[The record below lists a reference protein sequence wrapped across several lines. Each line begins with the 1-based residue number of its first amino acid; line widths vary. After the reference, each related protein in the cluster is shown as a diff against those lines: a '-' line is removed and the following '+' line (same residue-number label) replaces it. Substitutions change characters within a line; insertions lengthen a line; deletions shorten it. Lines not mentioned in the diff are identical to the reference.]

1 MSMKRITFILPFLGL
16 ALLGFSCGS
25 RTVTRQYY
33 VIEFPVARDSAAL
46 ARTPLSSGYCE
57 IAPLEIAPAYA
68 QKRIAVRI
76 GTHELNYYQEHEW
89 AVRPDEAIAAQVEDY
104 LQSRR
109 LFTMVS
115 SRLGRETP
123 HYELYTRIHQL
134 EAIDQKNRL
143 LAHLRL
149 DWELYDRVSGE
160 RVVLHSFNESQILQK
175 RNINL
180 LAAAVSGILKAE
192 LAHFG
197 DKIEAY
203 LQENRAAAPALPGQD

>member
-1 MSMKRITFILPFLGL
+1 MKRINLILPLLSL
-16 ALLGFSCGS
+16 ALLALSCGS

-33 VIEFPVARDSAAL
+33 VIEFSVASDSAAL
-46 ARTPLSSGYCE
+46 ARPPLSNGYCE

-89 AVRPDEAIAAQVEDY
+89 AVRPDDAIAAQVEDY

-109 LFTMVS
+109 LFAMVS
-115 SRLGRETP
+115 SRLGREVP
-123 HYELYTRIHQL
+123 QYELYTRIYQL
-134 EAIDQKNRL
+134 EAVDQKNRL

-160 RVVLHSFNESQILQK
+160 RAVIHSFNRSQVLQK

-180 LAAAVSGILKAE
+180 LAAAVSGILEAE
-192 LAHFG
+192 LTRLG

-203 LQENRAAAPALPGQD
+203 LKENRAAAPVSPGQD

>member
-1 MSMKRITFILPFLGL
+1 MKRIIFILPLLGL
-16 ALLGFSCGS
+16 VLLAFGCGS

-33 VIEFPVARDSAAL
+33 LIEFPTASDSAAL
-46 ARTPLSSGYCE
+46 SRAPFSSAYCE

-109 LFTMVS
+109 LFARVS
-115 SRLGRETP
+115 SRLERETP
-123 HYELYTRIHQL
+123 QYELYTRVSQL
-134 EAIDQKNRL
+134 EAIDQKKRL

-160 RVVLHSFNESQILQK
+160 RAVLHSFNESRTLQK

-180 LAAAVSGILKAE
+180 LAAAVSDMLKEE
-192 LAHFG
+192 LTRLG

-203 LQENRAAAPALPGQD
+203 LKENRGGAPATPGQE